1 LRNASIADGV
11 KSGALILPL
20 QSKAKRR
27 TEREQRRKVERKSQK
42 EKKKPRPKE
51 LLLQGNEAVVE
62 GALRAGCRFFAGYP
76 ITPATEISEIL
87 STRLP
92 LVDGTFIQMEDEIAS
107 LGAVIG
113 ASLAGVKAM
122 TATSGPG
129 FSLMQENLGFAIIA
143 EVPCVVV
150 DVMRGGPSTGLPTS
164 PSQSDVMQARWGT
177 HGDHPII
184 VLSASTVRE
193 CYDMTIR
200 AFNFSEKF
208 RTPVILLIDEVVG
221 HMREKI
227 ALGDQNEIEIFNR
240 VKPTM
245 PPEWYIPYEDTPSGI
260 PSMANFGEGYR
271 YHVTGLTH
279 DIRGFPTS
287 RPDEIGPFIARL
299 HRKISQH
306 FSEIQIGE
314 FFQTED
320 AEITVVAY
328 GCVARSAKRAVIEA
342 REKGMKVGLLK
353 LMTLWP
359 FMRSAVEKVLQTSKA
374 LIVPEMNMGQ
384 ISREVK
390 RVNRGITK
398 VVALNK
404 VDGTIITPGEILDR
418 MMEISDARSN

>member
-1 LRNASIADGV
+1 V
-11 KSGALILPL
+11 KR
-20 QSKAKRR
+20 QS
-27 TEREQRRKVERKSQK
+27 ER
-42 EKKKPRPKE
+42 EKKKFHQKE
-51 LLLQGNEAVVE
+51 LLLQGNEAIVE

-87 STRLP
+87 SVKLP
-92 LVDGTFIQMEDEIAS
+92 QVEGTFIQMEDEIAS

-113 ASLAGVKAM
+113 ASLTGAKAM

-143 EVPCVVV
+143 EVPCVIVN
-150 DVMRGGPSTGLPTS
+150 VMRGGPSTGLPTF

-193 CYDMTIR
+193 CYDTIIR
-200 AFNFSEKF
+200 AFNLSEKF
-208 RTPVILLIDEVVG
+208 RIPVIVLIDELVA

-227 ALGDQNEIEIFNR
+227 ILSDDGDGREIKIFNR

-245 PPEWYIPYEDTPSGI
+245 PPEWYIPFEDTPSGV
-260 PSMANFGEGYR
+260 PPMANFGEGYR

-279 DIRGFPTS
+279 DIRGFPTL
-287 RPDEIGPFIARL
+287 RQDEIEPFIARL
-299 HRKISQH
+299 HRKISSH
-306 FSEIQIGE
+306 FPEIQTAE
-314 FFQTED
+314 FFQMED
-320 AEITVVAY
+320 AEMTVVAY

-342 REKGMKVGLLK
+342 RERGLKVGLLK
-353 LMTLWP
+353 LITIWP
-359 FMRSAVEKVLQTSKA
+359 FMRSAVEKALQTSKV

-390 RVNRGITK
+390 RVNRGIAK
-398 VVALNK
+398 VFTLNK
-404 VDGTIITPGEILDR
+404 VDGTIITPSEILNR
-418 MMEISDARSN
+418 VIEVV